1 MNIIFWPGW
10 WLNLVYLNNFGKD
23 ITGKTG
29 YDCVN
34 VSWYMAIDMQY
45 FVLSPILLTIYWRK
59 PIAGDSFGLIF
70 SSLSILRSPDNPA
83 LVGRWHG
90 VSDLLHHR

>member
-1 MNIIFWPGW
+1 MSKRYASCYVFYLLSKDFKDQFEICTGW

-59 PIAGDSFGLIF
+59 PIAGG
-70 SSLSILRSPDNPA
+70 
-83 LVGRWHG
+83 
-90 VSDLLHHR
+90 

>member
-1 MNIIFWPGW
+1 MICIGW
-10 WLNLVYLNNFGKD
+10 WLNLVYLNNFAKD
-23 ITGKTG
+23 ITGKKG

-59 PIAGDSFGLIF
+59 PIAGDNRISGK
-70 SSLSILRSPDNPA
+70 ILDQ
-83 LVGRWHG
+83 VT
-90 VSDLLHHR
+90 